1 MEIKVSIFELHDPI
15 KNLIV
20 LNNNIKKTIN
30 IHTKNNPRKSEKKLY
45 CNRPQF

>member
-15 KNLIV
+15 KDLIV
-20 LNNNIKKTIN
+20 LNNNIKKLSIYTQKI
-30 IHTKNNPRKSEKKLY
+30 TQEKVEKKLY